1 MTYITLNTAV
11 SITGLS
17 KRTLWRRIADG
28 QLRVLDAASGGGEH
42 TRVRLDDVVA
52 LSPLRLEADDW
63 ALIAEADRGSAEA
76 QCDLALLLLARN
88 LPVDAVRWFA
98 LAAKQNYPE
107 AMHQLGRCYIAG
119 RGVAVNEA
127 LGVEWISRAAA
138 LGHSIA
144 RPMTRYLIDPAR
156 PPLDAFALEARLDAI
171 EREQVL
177 AVLRETAEVGSGRE
191 TSS

>member
-1 MTYITLNTAV
+1 MAYITLNTAV

-28 QLRVLDAASGGGEH
+28 QLRVHGASSGGGEH

-52 LSPLRLEADDW
+52 LSPLRLEADDR
-63 ALIAEADRGSAEA
+63 ALIAQADAGSAEA

-88 LPVDAVRWFA
+88 LPAEAVRWLA

-119 RGVAVNEA
+119 RGVAANEA

-138 LGHSIA
+138 LGHSTA
-144 RPMTRYLIDPAR
+144 RPLARYLMDPSR
-156 PPLDAFALEARLDAI
+156 PALDGAALEARLDAI

-177 AVLRETAEVGSGRE
+177 AVLRETAEMEPGRGGR
-191 TSS
+191 S